1 MLNPMTASDQ
11 DPEHEADNGAD
22 VRAED
27 DGQGYIRKL
36 YRIMLVLAAL
46 GSPWPFLFDSATA
59 GISFLCGA
67 SFIALVVFLW
77 DLSLG
82 LALHP
87 KRPNPVVGGL
97 LVFLHYGLLGGV
109 FYAMISLFDVSW
121 AWFSTGT
128 VVLVPSLL
136 LALFFASP
144 KAPTV

>member
-1 MLNPMTASDQ
+1 MTAADQ
-11 DPEHEADNGAD
+11 EPEREADNGA
-22 VRAED
+22 VRRAD
-27 DGQGYIRKL
+27 DEGQGYIRRL
-36 YRIMLVLAAL
+36 YRVMLVLAAL
-46 GSPWPFLFDSATA
+46 GSPWPFLMRGSAA
-59 GISFLCGA
+59 GISYVCGA

-144 KAPTV
+144 KAPTA

>member
-1 MLNPMTASDQ
+1 MTASNQ
-11 DPEHEADNGAD
+11 DPERETEAGVETRAD
-22 VRAED
+22 DEGR
-27 DGQGYIRKL
+27 GYLRKL
-36 YRIMLVLAAL
+36 YRIMLVLAVL
-46 GSPWPFLFDSATA
+46 GGPWPFLLEGSTA
-59 GISFLCGA
+59 GISFFCGA
-67 SFIALVVFLW
+67 SFIALVVLLW

-136 LALFFASP
+136 LALFLASP
-144 KAPTV
+144 KAPTA